1 MAVTIVTADIVHALL
16 IGTIAALD
24 VFVELSVLRGV
35 DIKDDV
41 FVTLSEGKVVFWDVV
56 GSREIVNDA
65 IGAGDASVTNHR

>member
-1 MAVTIVTADIVHALL
+1 MAMAIVTADIVHALL

-24 VFVELSVLRGV
+24 VVVELSVLRGI
-35 DIKDDV
+35 DIEDDV
-41 FVTLSEGKVVFWDVV
+41 FVTLSKGKVVFWDVV